1 MDSKRNRSSNF
12 SETELKLLE
21 DYASR
26 LNSEIIELRK
36 QVQEMRIDRQ
46 LRSFPSWLFKKIK
59 RALKAHLSERTKNRI
74 KVLYSWSFNHSHKQ
88 SISRY
93 SEKNTLGS
101 SNDDKSILIL
111 AHNYPTSDN
120 NYGGQ
125 HIERRVYFYK
135 AAGYEVSIFVPT
147 KGTRKKLL
155 NANDGTPL
163 YFAPLSQI
171 EKVVKQTNTG
181 QLAIHSPTP
190 DIYESTKQLMLD
202 LPTHIWIHGFE
213 ARSWRE
219 LISDFSAEEIAT
231 QGKRLD
237 MANVER
243 QWTLSELFTN
253 PDINKI
259 FVSEYMR
266 SVAEEF
272 ARTPA
277 LDSHV
282 IHNVIDPNLFPYIP
296 KSEEMRM
303 RICSIRNFG
312 KRNYAT
318 DLMSQTIFILSKMP
332 WFSKL
337 SIEIFGDGKHFE
349 QDTAP
354 LLSFKNVK
362 LQKSFVGAELLK
374 GVFLRNGI
382 GLLPTR
388 WDSQGMLNGEA
399 MSTGVVP
406 ISNAVTAIPEFIS
419 EREGILA
426 DPENAKQLAEGISA
440 LIENPTQFLAM
451 SESAQVRV
459 RNQCGP
465 DVTVQREIDLFE
477 KACL

>member
-1 MDSKRNRSSNF
+1 MDPKRNRPSNF
-12 SETELKLLE
+12 SEIELKLLE

-36 QVQEMRIDRQ
+36 NVQEMRIDRQ
-46 LRSFPSWLFKKIK
+46 LRSFPSWLFRRVK
-59 RALKAHLSERTKNRI
+59 RALKARLSDRTKNRI
-74 KVLYSWSFNHSHKQ
+74 KILLNWLSYRSLKQ
-88 SISRY
+88 SIGRESRIN
-93 SEKNTLGS
+93 SLGS
-101 SNDDKSILIL
+101 SKHDKSILIL
-111 AHNYPTSDN
+111 AHSYPASDG

-125 HIERRVYFYK
+125 HIERRVPFYK
-135 AAGYEVSIFVPT
+135 AAGYDVSIFVPT
-147 KGTRKKLL
+147 KSTRKQILTG
-155 NANDGTPL
+155 NDGSLL
-163 YFAPLSQI
+163 YLAPLSQI
-171 EKVVKQTNTG
+171 EQVVKQTNAR

-190 DIYESTKQLMLD
+190 EIYETTKKLMLD

-213 ARSWRE
+213 ARNWRE
-219 LISDFSAEEIAT
+219 LISDFSAEEIAKN
-231 QGKRLD
+231 GKSLD
-237 MANVER
+237 MNNVER

-277 LDSHV
+277 LDSQV
-282 IHNVIDPNLFPYIP
+282 IHNVIDSNLFPYIP
-296 KSEEMRM
+296 KSEEMRIH
-303 RICSIRNFG
+303 ICSIRNFG

-318 DLMSQTIFILSKMP
+318 DLMSQTIVNLSEMP

-354 LLSFKNVK
+354 LLSFENVK
-362 LQKSFVGAELLK
+362 LNQLFVGAKLLK
-374 GVFLRNGI
+374 DIFSRNGI

-399 MSTGVVP
+399 MSSGVVP

-419 EREGILA
+419 EAEGILA
-426 DPENAKQLAEGISA
+426 DRENAKQLAEGICE
-440 LIENPTQFLAM
+440 LVENPDRFLAM

-465 DVTVQREIDLFE
+465 EMTVQREIDLFNT
-477 KACL
+477 ACL